1 MYATRSTARPSSTV
15 ASERALRQLY
25 RWALVLVAAL
35 AVMVALSRVAQGGE
49 AAATVVVQPGDTLW
63 TIAAERYP
71 GDDPRA
77 RIDEIERLN
86 NLVILV
92 TRQGC
97 HLCEDALRLLQELGI
112 QPDLAD
118 VDADDELH
126 RLYDF
131 RVPVV
136 LIDGAVVAE
145 GRITR
150 EQLVMAL
157 GSKGTGKGAA

>member
-1 MYATRSTARPSSTV
+1 V
-15 ASERALRQLY
+15 
-25 RWALVLVAAL
+25 
-35 AVMVALSRVAQGGE
+35 
-49 AAATVVVQPGDTLW
+49 
-63 TIAAERYP
+63 
-71 GDDPRA
+71 
-77 RIDEIERLN
+77 RI
-86 NLVILV
+86 ILV

-97 HLCEDALRLLQELGI
+97 HLCEGALRLLQELGV
-112 QPDLAD
+112 QPELAD

-150 EQLVMAL
+150 EQLVTAL
-157 GSKGTGKGAA
+157 DRRR